1 MNPKEKYGNWM
12 AIFLMLS
19 ACALTAHWKGGYP
32 MRKSLTIVATC
43 LLLSMIAGG
52 CSSQKSSTQ
61 TDSTQTS
68 PTPAASQPCDR
79 ACLEGFVE
87 KYLDAAIAHDP
98 KLLPLAPDFIFTEN
112 GQRLELPDAHWKIM
126 TGKGKYRL
134 FVTDP
139 DAGQVACLATIREEG
154 PTEAGIASAIA
165 LRLKIRNGQ
174 ITEIETLIPRPQM
187 PMGPAGSAAA
197 APRFPSTAE
206 LYEKMGTPHPLYLE
220 TIPPA
225 ERMSRAD
232 LIRVANMYF
241 SGLEKND
248 GKGEYPFTDDCVRIE
263 GGMQTTGVPLRP
275 GEKRPD
281 PKTATM
287 YSANWGCKEQFESGL
302 IHFVW
307 RIRDRRYVAVDQERG
322 IVFSFA
328 FFDHALGK
336 DRTYQTP
343 DGRTITAGPIQP
355 NGWEIA
361 ELFKIEKG
369 LIRRIEAIMVSPPYG
384 MNSGWSTWKEGL
396 SSEARDVTGV
406 VSR

>member
-1 MNPKEKYGNWM
+1 
-12 AIFLMLS
+12 
-19 ACALTAHWKGGYP
+19 
-32 MRKSLTIVATC
+32 MRKSLTLVAAC
-43 LLLSMIAGG
+43 LFASVIAGG
-52 CSSQKSSTQ
+52 CSPQTTPTQTGPAPASPVQ
-61 TDSTQTS
+61 TDSQS
-68 PTPAASQPCDR
+68 CDR

-87 KYLDAAIAHDP
+87 QYLDAAIAHDP
-98 KLLPLAPDFIFTEN
+98 KLLPLSPDVKFTEN
-112 GQRLELPDAHWKIM
+112 GQRLVLPDAHWKIM

-139 DAGQVACLATIREEG
+139 EAGQVACLATIREEG
-154 PTEAGIASAIA
+154 PTDAGIASAIA
-165 LRLKIRNGQ
+165 LRLRVVNRQ

-187 PMGPAGSAAA
+187 PMGPPGSAAA

-206 LYEKMGTPHPLYLE
+206 IYEKMGAPHSLYTQ
-220 TIPPA
+220 TIPPN
-225 ERMSRAD
+225 ERMSRND

-275 GEKRPD
+275 GQTRPD
-281 PKTATM
+281 PRTATM

-307 RIRDRRYVAVDQERG
+307 RIRDRRFVAVDQERG

-384 MNSGWSTWKEGL
+384 MNSGWSSWKDGL
-396 SSEARDVTGV
+396 SSAARDVTMSGTQ
-406 VSR
+406 